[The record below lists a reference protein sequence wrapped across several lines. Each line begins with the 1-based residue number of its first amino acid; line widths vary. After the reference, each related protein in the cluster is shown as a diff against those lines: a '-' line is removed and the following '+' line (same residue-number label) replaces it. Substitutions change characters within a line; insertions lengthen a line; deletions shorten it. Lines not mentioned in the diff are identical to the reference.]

1 MKNATLLFLC
11 FLFFNSS
18 AQNVEKNKEKIRL
31 QNNQLRTENLQSK
44 SVDLQTNNIGE
55 YDKFIKDD
63 KGNIIGKFGYIDHK
77 GDPFYFTN
85 LSHDAAITT
94 STDKLHSDAGLG
106 YDLEGT
112 GLVVLINEAGSPR
125 ATHELFD
132 GSAGSRVVDSSEPIS
147 GHATWVAGIIG
158 SNDALGIAYRGMAP
172 DVNLE
177 MQENYVDQYLDN
189 LISNHSIIR
198 SNGTYQPFFDSKTY
212 DAPLHL
218 EVTASGNAS
227 GGYYNLANN
236 SKNELT
242 VGNVQDVI
250 EYTNPMDVVYANSGV
265 GPSIDGRIK
274 PDVVANGVTVSSAK
288 STSDTAIL
296 QSGGSS
302 ASCANVSGSLILVQE
317 YYDSLVD
324 SFMQAS
330 TLKALAVHTA
340 TEAGSY
346 PGPDYLYGYGLLNAY
361 EMVQLIDDNQNNTH
375 FYEETLDND
384 EVYELNI
391 EPNYLEPLIVT
402 LAWTDPSSGEYIFP
416 YNGNQIDT
424 SLRALVND
432 LDIRVIGD
440 NTTFYPYKLDRMN
453 PCDPPT
459 TGDNSFDNLEMIE
472 IPNIPNIDGGYTI
485 EISHKGVLVNDLQN
499 FSLIVTG
506 IAEENSQTIAR
517 DICIDAEEICEWELT
532 KQQEGKIIVEGELVV
547 GDINSLTENSIIVVS
562 GASLTLTN
570 SELNDANIYVR
581 PEGNLNIVGAIE
593 LNNSSITIL
602 GDDLITYDSNSNI
615 NINSSSSSVQK
626 IGLYEEGLDNIISGL
641 GELEVLENESYLLD
655 NICIN
660 NTITQ
665 DTVIS
670 GYNNIIIGN
679 MDPSVVCIEN
689 ESQVT
694 LIGNNVKLSNEGIIV
709 GAGSDLIVQKHT
721 GEGELIVPNSN
732 MTPVVHKY
740 YNGIVYPS
748 QDCFHVPINVYDPD

>member
-1 MKNATLLFLC
+1 MKNATLFFLS
-11 FLFFNSS
+11 FLFFNLS
-18 AQNVEKNKEKIRL
+18 AQDVQFNKEKIRL
-31 QNNQLRTENLQSK
+31 QNTRLTGNELQRNVIDFQKQNL
-44 SVDLQTNNIGE
+44 GE
-55 YDKFIKDD
+55 YEKYIKDD
-63 KGNIIGKFGYIDHK
+63 NGKIIGKFGYIDHN
-77 GDPFYFTN
+77 GEPFYFTN

-94 STDKLHSDAGLG
+94 STDKLHNDAGLG
-106 YDLEGT
+106 YDLLGT

-125 ATHELFD
+125 STHELFD
-132 GSAGSRVVDSSEPIS
+132 GSTGTRIVESSEPVS

-158 SNDALGIAYRGMAP
+158 SNDALGISYRGMAP

-177 MQENYVDQYLDN
+177 MQENYVDNYLDN

-218 EVTASGNAS
+218 EVTASGNAT
-227 GGYYNLANN
+227 GVHYNLANN

-242 VGNVQDVI
+242 VGNIQDI
-250 EYTNPMDVVYANSGV
+250 SEYSNPMDVVYANSGV
-265 GPSIDGRIK
+265 GPTIDGRIK
-274 PDVVANGVTVSSAK
+274 PDVVANGVSVSSAK
-288 STSDTAIL
+288 SSSDTAIL
-296 QSGGSS
+296 TSGGSS
-302 ASCANVSGSLILVQE
+302 ASCANASGSLILVQE

-361 EMVQLIDDNQNNTH
+361 EMVQLIDENQNNNH

-384 EVYELNI
+384 EVFELSI
-391 EPNYLEPLIVT
+391 QPNYTEPLIVT

-432 LDIRVIGD
+432 LDVKVIGED
-440 NTTFYPYKLDRMN
+440 VTYYPYKLDRMN

-459 TGDNSFDNLEMIE
+459 TGVNSFDNLEMIE
-472 IPNIPNIDGGYTI
+472 IPNLPNIDGEYTI
-485 EISHKGVLVNDLQN
+485 EISHKGSLVNDVQN

-517 DICIDAEEICEWELT
+517 DICIAENQICEWELT
-532 KQQEGKIIVEGELVV
+532 KHQEGKIIVEGELAV
-547 GDINSLTENSIIVVS
+547 GDINSLTENSIIVVA

-570 SELNDANIYVR
+570 SELNDANIYIR
-581 PEGNLNIVGAIE
+581 PEASLTIEGQIE
-593 LNNSSITIL
+593 LNNSSITLL
-602 GDDLITYDSNSNI
+602 GEDLVSYDSNSSI
-615 NINSSSSSVQK
+615 NINSNSSAVQK
-626 IGLYEEGLDNIISGL
+626 IGLYDEAFDNIISGL
-641 GELEVLENESYLLD
+641 GALEVLENESYLLD
-655 NICIN
+655 NICLN
-660 NTITQ
+660 NTITK
-665 DTVIS
+665 DTIIS
-670 GYNNIIIGN
+670 GYNNIIIGDL
-679 MDPSVVCIEN
+679 DPSVVCIEN
-689 ESQVT
+689 ESEVT
-694 LIGNNVKLSNEGIIV
+694 LIGNNITLANEGIII
-709 GAGSDLIVQKHT
+709 GEGSDLIVQKHS

-732 MTPVVHKY
+732 MTTVVHKY
-740 YNGIVYPS
+740 YNGIIYPS